1 MWPPWH
7 WAKVIFTGCNEVVAK
22 VMFLLVSVILS
33 MGGVCLSA
41 CWDTTPPEQT
51 PLSRHP
57 PEQTSPTPWQQ
68 TPLRANTT
76 PRQTP
81 LEQTPP
87 EQTPPRADIP
97 YPLAADTPQSK
108 HHPQADPSGADPP
121 RADTPWSRPPQSRH
135 PRADTPPPQKADSS
149 IRSMSGRYASYW
161 NAFLFSLSKTDLCRS
176 SVWTMNWIIN
186 LWTHLEAMSYSLP
199 NPQFAFESVT
209 TFQCVKKF
217 L

>member
-7 WAKVIFTGCNEVVAK
+7 WAKAIFTGRNEVVAK
-22 VMFLLVSVILS
+22 VMFLLMSVILS

-57 PEQTSPTPWQQ
+57 P
-68 TPLRANTT
+68 
-76 PRQTP
+76 
-81 LEQTPP
+81 
-87 EQTPPRADIP
+87 RADISH
-97 YPLAADTPQSK
+97 PLAADTPQSR
-108 HHPQADPSGADPP
+108 HHPQADPPGADPPRADPP
-121 RADTPWSRPPQSRH
+121 RADTPEQ
-135 PRADTPPPQKADSS
+135 TPPPESRLQHTVNERPVRILLECILVFPVKDS
-149 IRSMSGRYASYW
+149 
-161 NAFLFSLSKTDLCRS
+161 DLCRS
-176 SVWTMNWIIN
+176 SVWTVNWIIN
-186 LWTHLEAMSYSLP
+186 LWTHLEAMSLSLS